1 MFYWVSNLSIPA
13 DILHLGK
20 RCTVFF
26 IFMTAQECLVDFFS
40 FSARQLTS
48 LWYIGIVPAFL
59 CCLHMALSRRKARTQ
74 TKKKNTK
81 IDICAVATLLPVIV
95 ILHIR
100 AGRSFSVLIYVQRY
114 RKSSAA
120 ALLLRY
126 AVILQRRGCVN
137 RRFPSFILRPLPLD
151 RCSTAT
157 SKILSRTPLLFHFV
171 DWATRTLIICG

>member
-1 MFYWVSNLSIPA
+1 MFYRVSNLSIPA

-48 LWYIGIVPAFL
+48 LWYIGIVPASLCFFV

-114 RKSSAA
+114 RKSSAV
-120 ALLLRY
+120 LWRY
-126 AVILQRRGCVN
+126 AVILQRREDAWIED
-137 RRFPSFILRPLPLD
+137 SFL
-151 RCSTAT
+151 
-157 SKILSRTPLLFHFV
+157 LS
-171 DWATRTLIICG
+171 